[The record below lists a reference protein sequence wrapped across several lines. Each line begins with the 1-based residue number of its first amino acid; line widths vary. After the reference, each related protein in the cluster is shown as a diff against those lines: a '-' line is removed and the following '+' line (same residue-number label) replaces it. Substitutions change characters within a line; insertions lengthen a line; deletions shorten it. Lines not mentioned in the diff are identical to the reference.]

1 MIISLPVILTSGII
15 TISGISI
22 FLGNKKYNIITFP
35 IKKYQ
40 HNKSI
45 NIGEDTYKYV
55 SEYRKQ
61 LLSKTAKL
69 LKELDVRY
77 CISHG
82 NLIEYERKQPIFHD
96 DDIDIRICID
106 DLYKFEEYYKSN
118 KNNNLEIQFSN
129 PNKQLKIKQ
138 IKQTKWQQ
146 LKLINFENT
155 KNIKIYNN
163 FHIHLD
169 LVSSDVSG
177 SPWIKYDID
186 FNNLRE
192 IKYLG
197 VNTFAPNKE
206 DTLRVLKREY
216 GPNYMKANRKYSF
229 DVKRLVNI
237 YNEITN

>member
-22 FLGNKKYNIITFP
+22 FLGNKYNIIAFP

-40 HNKSI
+40 HNKTI
-45 NIGEDTYKYV
+45 NICEDTYKYV
-55 SEYRKQ
+55 TEYRKQ

-69 LKELDVRY
+69 LKELDIRY

-96 DDIDIRICID
+96 DDIDIRICSD
-106 DLYKFEEYYKSN
+106 DHYKFREYYKSN
-118 KNNNLEIQFSN
+118 KNNNLEFHFLN
-129 PNKQLKIKQ
+129 PN
-138 IKQTKWQQ
+138 Q

-155 KNIKIYNN
+155 KNIKKYNN
-163 FHIHLD
+163 FDIHLD
-169 LVSSDVSG
+169 IISSNVSG
-177 SPWIKYDID
+177 GPWTKYDID

-216 GPNYMKANRKYSF
+216 GPNYMKPNRKYSF
-229 DVKRLVNI
+229 NVKSLVNI
-237 YNEITN
+237 YNENTN